1 MRSIKNENNNPF
13 MLKGVRNER
22 GYWIVDNDRYNA
34 EEVTLVM
41 HEVYTGWNGEVHA
54 VHVDVLPWATEFD
67 DATEIYHKGSKK
79 SQWYVCINGKSM
91 RASGYQ
97 PLITTSKNQMF
108 VK

>member
-1 MRSIKNENNNPF
+1 MKSISNENNNPF

-41 HEVYTGWNGEVHA
+41 HEVILLGGGEVICQ
-54 VHVDVLPWATEFD
+54 HVDVLPWVTDLED
-67 DATEIYHKGSKK
+67 HDMLYHPGSGKH
-79 SQWYVCINGKSM
+79 WYVSLPYESVKACIHQK
-91 RASGYQ
+91 
-97 PLITTSKNQMF
+97 LITTSKNQMF